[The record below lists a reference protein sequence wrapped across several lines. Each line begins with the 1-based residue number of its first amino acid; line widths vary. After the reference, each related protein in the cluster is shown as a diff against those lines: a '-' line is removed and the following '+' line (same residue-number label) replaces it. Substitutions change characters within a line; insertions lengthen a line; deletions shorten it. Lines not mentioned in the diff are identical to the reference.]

1 MKYIFPIVWVILFAG
16 ITQIKA
22 QSAFYLNPSPS
33 NVNAPQTVSDTAAET
48 VIGNLTSD
56 TVFIKWERTVIN
68 ITQGCWTQV
77 CDPIYCY
84 SAIVSTKTFFLK
96 AGETKPMTV
105 HFMNDGEQFCCALVH
120 IKLTNQDNLNDTITG
135 IYLLNDN
142 CAVGTEDLARADIRF
157 FPNPVTEN
165 FSIDNAEM
173 VSRIRVF
180 SLEGRQVAV
189 FEASQKG
196 SYSLTGQPAGM
207 YILALE
213 DKNGKIFRAME
224 LRKN

>member
-1 MKYIFPIVWVILFAG
+1 MKHILPIVWVILLAG
-16 ITQIKA
+16 ITQATA
-22 QSAFYLNPSPS
+22 QGAFHLTPSPS
-33 NVNAPQTVSDTAAET
+33 NVDAPQTVSDTAAET

-68 ITQGCWTQV
+68 ITQGCWTQI

-84 SAIVSTKTFFLK
+84 SATVSTKTFFLK

-120 IKLTNQDNLNDTITG
+120 IKLTNLDNLNDTLTG
-135 IYLLNDN
+135 IYLLNTN
-142 CAVGTEDLARADIRF
+142 CAVGTADLAGNDIRL
-157 FPNPVTEN
+157 FPNPVTES
-165 FSIDNAEM
+165 FSLDHAEA

-189 FEASQKG
+189 FETGQQN
-196 SYSLTGQPAGM
+196 SYSLAGQPVGT
-207 YILALE
+207 YLLALE
-213 DKNGKIFRAME
+213 NKNGKVIRALE
-224 LRKN
+224 IRKN